1 MSATDSDALGFVID
15 EVPGKDDR
23 YTWCLLDRRGDVLA
37 RAPKAYGTRE
47 EAQVAIAEVKMG
59 ARSSDVPTHTDQTIG
74 A

>member
-1 MSATDSDALGFVID
+1 MSANENDGPGFVID
-15 EVPGKDDR
+15 EVPATGDR

-37 RAPKAYGTRE
+37 RAPEAYGTRE
-47 EAQVAIAEVKMG
+47 EAQVAIAEVKMC